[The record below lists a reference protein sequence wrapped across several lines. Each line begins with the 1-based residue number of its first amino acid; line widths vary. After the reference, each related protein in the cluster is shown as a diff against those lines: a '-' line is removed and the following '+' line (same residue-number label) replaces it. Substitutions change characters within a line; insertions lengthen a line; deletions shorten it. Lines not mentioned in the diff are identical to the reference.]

1 MKSLFSEQ
9 TLTCVRESWSPGI
22 GDPDVMGW
30 VTVGIYMLTAL
41 SSLTLAGR
49 IPADRPYAMRE
60 RLFWGVI
67 GVILTFLAV
76 NKQLDLQ
83 SAMTALGRCLAQ
95 LQGWYDERQAVQRR
109 FIQALALG
117 AVTVAIFS
125 AWFLRH
131 SLRRNGLAVLG
142 FAFLLGFVVI
152 RAVGFHDV
160 DQLIGARLQSVRVN
174 WVLELTGLVLI
185 LLNALPRLLSGRK

>member
-1 MKSLFSEQ
+1 MASLFSAQ

-22 GDPDVMGW
+22 GDPDIMGW
-30 VTVGIYMLTAL
+30 VTVGVYVISAFC
-41 SSLTLAGR
+41 SLTLAAR
-49 IPADRPYAMRE
+49 IPADQPHAARE
-60 RLFWGVI
+60 RVFWAVI
-67 GVILTFLAV
+67 GMILTFLAI

-109 FIQALALG
+109 FIQWLAIGAISVALFA
-117 AVTVAIFS
+117 

-160 DQLIGARLQSVRVN
+160 DQLIGTRLRSVRLN
-174 WVLELTGLVLI
+174 WVLELSGLVLI
-185 LLNALPRLLSGRK
+185 LVNVLPRLLSGRK

>member
-1 MKSLFSEQ
+1 MASLFSEQ
-9 TLTCVRESWSPGI
+9 TLTCVRNSWSPGI
-22 GDPDVMGW
+22 GDPDIMSW
-30 VTVGIYMLTAL
+30 VIVGVYVLSAL
-41 SSLTLAGR
+41 SSLTLAAR
-49 IPADRPYAMRE
+49 IPADHPYASRE

-67 GVILTFLAV
+67 GGILAFLAV

-109 FIQALALG
+109 FIQGLAIGALIIAL
-117 AVTVAIFS
+117 FS

-131 SLRRNGLAVLG
+131 SLWRNGLAVLG

-160 DQLIGARLQSVRVN
+160 DQLIGTRLQSVKLN
-174 WVLELTGLVLI
+174 WVFELSGLVLI
-185 LLNALPRLLSGRK
+185 LLNVFPRLMSSRK